1 MLKSTKAIISN
12 ANNSEETQDVFMNV
26 IPAEKQKAELKGE
39 FFETNLYSV
48 QTNAKSGSYK
58 VVAKNAPN
66 GVRIVSEN
74 GEVKDHF
81 QLEKNFVSKF
91 LRIQKRVNLI

>member
-1 MLKSTKAIISN
+1 
-12 ANNSEETQDVFMNV
+12 MNV

-74 GEVKDHF
+74 GSERSAFSWRKISYP
-81 QLEKNFVSKF
+81 NS
-91 LRIQKRVNLI
+91 